1 MDKVN
6 TSFYAAKAIM
16 WAQVL
21 QITMG
26 SLERE
31 ANFRM
36 LDQAALRKKTAFEPT
51 LEGWAYEG
59 KYVCGQSWGVFGKV
73 KEKETGQR
81 VKSRTRWALPESGH
95 SVTISGVTQI
105 RNPDGMPRLDEARAS
120 IRLMDG
126 ESI

>member
-31 ANFRM
+31 TNFRM
-36 LDQAALRKKTAFEPT
+36 VDQAALRKKKAFEPT

-73 KEKETGQR
+73 KEKETGHVLYAQPGKAGR
-81 VKSRTRWALPESGH
+81 EGFGKRGGH
-95 SVTISGVTQI
+95 VSWT
-105 RNPDGMPRLDEARAS
+105 PREDEPS
-120 IRLMDG
+120 EEG
-126 ESI
+126 